1 MRKIIFCIL
10 LFVYNAGISGFAQ
23 QLELTD
29 VIKKAR
35 DLEIQKQLAVK
46 NTVKEVKD
54 DIANKEQSASEII
67 KPKEIVQEK

>member
-1 MRKIIFCIL
+1 MRKTIFCIL
-10 LFVYNAGISGFAQ
+10 LFVYNTGLFAFAQ
-23 QLELTD
+23 QLELSD

-35 DLEIQKQLAVK
+35 DAEMQKQLAVK

-67 KPKEIVQEK
+67 KSQELKEK